1 MMIAANKPPTF
12 GLGTPIDDC
21 YGSCGY
27 GYGCGPVPDQKRK
40 LNNPIDQVQEL
51 QETNKRMKIQ
61 NQKMKLVCGSCYCP
75 KDNPEKPLGE
85 DAHFISHFAQTI
97 GVADGVGGWARKGI
111 DAGEYARGI
120 MNHAKETA
128 THMAA
133 VGATPVDARKVL
145 NEAYENNADVQGS
158 STACILSFD
167 KERGSLHALNVGDSG
182 FLLFRE
188 SMCLYIS
195 PTQQRRFNCPY
206 QLGNHVRGDRPEAA
220 EEFEVEDMMP
230 GDIIVLGTDGLLDNM
245 FVSEIEEVLVAFNKV
260 SGGRDCDCQEL
271 ASTIA
276 AVALFNSEDED
287 NVTPFQMAAEK
298 AGVEHV
304 GGKIDD
310 ITVVVA
316 TVVASST

>member
-12 GLGTPIDDC
+12 GLETPIDGG

-27 GYGCGPVPDQKRK
+27 GYGCGPAPHQKRK
-40 LNNPIDQVQEL
+40 LNNPIDEVQEL
-51 QETNKRMKIQ
+51 RDTKKRMKIQ
-61 NQKMKLVCGSCYCP
+61 NEKMKLVCGSCYCP
-75 KDNPEKPLGE
+75 KDNPKKPLGE

-133 VGATPVDARKVL
+133 IGAHPVDARK
-145 NEAYENNADVQGS
+145 
-158 STACILSFD
+158 
-167 KERGSLHALNVGDSG
+167 
-182 FLLFRE
+182 
-188 SMCLYIS
+188 
-195 PTQQRRFNCPY
+195 
-206 QLGNHVRGDRPEAA
+206 
-220 EEFEVEDMMP
+220 
-230 GDIIVLGTDGLLDNM
+230 
-245 FVSEIEEVLVAFNKV
+245 
-260 SGGRDCDCQEL
+260 EL

-316 TVVASST
+316 IVVASRT

>member
-1 MMIAANKPPTF
+1 MMIAANMLPAL
-12 GLGTPIDDC
+12 GLGPQIDNC

-27 GYGCGPVPDQKRK
+27 GYGLAPDQKRK
-40 LNNPIDQVQEL
+40 LENPIDEVQEL
-51 QETNKRMKIQ
+51 QDTYKRRKIQ
-61 NQKMKLVCGSCYCP
+61 NEKMKLVCGSSYCP

-145 NEAYENNADVQGS
+145 NEAYAYNADVQGS

-167 KERGSLHALNVGDSG
+167 KERGSLHAVNVGDSG
-182 FLLFRE
+182 FMLFRE
-188 SMCLYIS
+188 AMCVYIS

-206 QLGNHVRGDRPEAA
+206 QLGNHVHSDRPDAA
-220 EEFEVEDMMP
+220 EEFEVEDIMP
-230 GDIIVLGTDGLLDNM
+230 GTL
-245 FVSEIEEVLVAFNKV
+245 SY
-260 SGGRDCDCQEL
+260 SGQMGCWTTCLREL
-271 ASTIA
+271 ATTIA
-276 AVALFNSEDED
+276 TLALFNSEDED

-316 TVVASST
+316 IVVASST